1 MKPGTK
7 TPEFL
12 KSGITMIG
20 KTPFVT
26 GSVIDPLASLKTVE
40 DTARATSVLPE
51 YISATEFF
59 TSFTDAQKE
68 DLGGY
73 SPGMNTG
80 RGYGAGGGTV
90 VVNVNAG
97 VVGDENVIVDAVQNA
112 MNEIAR
118 RGYLTTYAGA
128 IAG

>member
-1 MKPGTK
+1 M
-7 TPEFL
+7 PEFL

-26 GSVIDPLASLKTVE
+26 GSVIDPLASLKTVD

-59 TSFTDAQKE
+59 TSLTDAQKA

-80 RGYGAGGGTV
+80 RGYGAGGNIT
-90 VVNVNAG
+90 VNVNAG
-97 VVGDENVIVDAVQNA
+97 AVGDENIIVDAVQNA
-112 MNEIAR
+112 LNEIAR

-128 IAG
+128 LPA